1 MRGDTGGRQV
11 DDLDA
16 TGKGLGVSLDK
27 SVDTL
32 YDWSMSHSLSKTLL
46 KLI

>member
-1 MRGDTGGRQV
+1 MRGNSGGRQI

-16 TGKGLGVSLDK
+16 TGKGLGVGLDK

-32 YDWSMSHSLSKTLL
+32 YD
-46 KLI
+46 

>member
-1 MRGDTGGRQV
+1 MRRNTGGWQV

-16 TGKGLGVSLDK
+16 TGEGLGVGLDE

-32 YDWSMSHSLSKTLL
+32 YD
-46 KLI
+46 